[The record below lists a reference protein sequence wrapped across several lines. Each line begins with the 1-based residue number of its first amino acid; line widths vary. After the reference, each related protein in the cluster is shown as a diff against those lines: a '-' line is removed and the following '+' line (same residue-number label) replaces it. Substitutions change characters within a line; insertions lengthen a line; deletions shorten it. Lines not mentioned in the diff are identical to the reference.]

1 MQQLQLDG
9 VHAAAAKCD
18 VTQRNEVEQL
28 IAWTVDQYGS
38 LDIMVAN
45 AGIVKGADFLETTE
59 ADWDDVLNVNL
70 KGPFIV
76 SLCCNSCNLLLLLLP
91 TWIDFE
97 QSAIEGSCMNPVEIQ
112 DIFSYRDIQIAFLL
126 ALIAY
131 HWVDSSMQTASKGWL
146 LHAWLPKC
154 TFTDR

>member
-1 MQQLQLDG
+1 MHCRAVQQLQLDG

-38 LDIMVAN
+38 LDIMVSN

-76 SLCCNSCNLLLLLLP
+76 S
-91 TWIDFE
+91 
-97 QSAIEGSCMNPVEIQ
+97 
-112 DIFSYRDIQIAFLL
+112 FSDE
-126 ALIAY
+126 
-131 HWVDSSMQTASKGWL
+131 
-146 LHAWLPKC
+146 
-154 TFTDR
+154 